1 MEKKFEIN
9 GVKVVFFTSL
19 ENGNNA
25 FSFRAIT
32 SEIDANYD
40 LVEAEKPYTMN
51 DIMYRGGYVAYDEY
65 YVSFSDF
72 IAFCVKNNVFDNETA
87 AAIMEA
93 WNNFIN
99 KAKGTN
105 TEVEANDMTND
116 KNYEQ
121 CKYIAENLE
130 KVASGDYF
138 MYDGELFPI
147 DTEEF
152 SEVKGCRYDEEND
165 VYIMPDGEELYEG
178 DVYPVDILEWL
189 GDNVYDIEY
198 TIGSGKEYRSA
209 RIMIACGGPNIYLN
223 TRTKDVELYWWS
235 ESARYPMSSDVV
247 NMIDSIYEELF
258 ACM

>member
-32 SEIDANYD
+32 SEADANYD

-87 AAIMEA
+87 AAIMGA
-93 WNNFIN
+93 WSNFIN
-99 KAKGTN
+99 EAKGTN
-105 TEVEANDMTND
+105 TEVEANDMAKD
-116 KNYEQ
+116 ENYNH
-121 CKYIAENLE
+121 CKAIAEDLE
-130 KVASGDYF
+130 KAASGDYF
-138 MYDGELFPI
+138 MYDGGLYPL
-147 DTEEF
+147 DPEEF
-152 SEVKGCRYDEEND
+152 SEVEGCRYDEENEA
-165 VYIMPDGEELYEG
+165 YIMADGEELLAG

-189 GDNVYDIEY
+189 GDGVYDVEY
-198 TIGSGKEYRSA
+198 TIGSDKEYRSV
-209 RIMIACGGPNIYLN
+209 RIMVACGGPNIYIN
-223 TRTKDVELYWWS
+223 TNAKEVQLFWWNERAS
-235 ESARYPMSSDVV
+235 YPLDSSVV
-247 NMIDSIYEELF
+247 SMIDADCEEMF